1 MDRTDIDRV
10 QTYTLT
16 YTDTQSVSL
25 ATWDD
30 DNMMQSC
37 SGSRHNAAADSEVLD
52 ICL

>member
-16 YTDTQSVSL
+16 YTESVSRE
-25 ATWDD
+25 TWHD